1 VYVNRSTQIAD
12 DPLEERLSAAEKL
25 APSST
30 PLGYIFYIRVFP
42 WNGGDRRGRDRMVV
56 GFITTYGINVCHH

>member
-30 PLGYIFYIRVFP
+30 PLG
-42 WNGGDRRGRDRMVV
+42 
-56 GFITTYGINVCHH
+56 